1 MALPNDTH
9 PFQLLGNDGN
19 KYKIPYS
26 LRFRSSA
33 PASLSRTPTVTGSR
47 TTWTFSF
54 WIKRAKLDSGSASEV
69 LSCAG
74 PNHAGGA
81 DISYV
86 GFDGDQ
92 FNVYMYPNGGPA
104 AYQLKTSRVFRDVSE
119 WYHIVAVLD
128 TTNST
133 SSDRLRIYVNG
144 VRETTFATASY
155 PTQYYAGGYINYISY
170 AHLICQEATRTRY
183 PVDGYMAEVHFIDG
197 QALDAS
203 YFGQTDSVTNQWVP
217 KRYQGLEFTPY
228 TATAAMI
235 SQSGLQGLTAATVV
249 QDADT
254 TDLAGAAFYTDTS
267 AAGSYL
273 QYDLGVGNALE
284 FRKVRVITDKPSGQ
298 GAYAVYNIQYS
309 DDGTNWTT
317 AFTSLD
323 ITSNNSGY
331 GSTDV
336 IPTQAIWGSV
346 GAHRYWRLYKTNSA
360 TGGDYHRR
368 VTFYTAKMSYTPDY
382 GANGYY
388 LPFSN
393 LSTQT
398 FGNTITYSQNLEN
411 AAWTKERATA
421 GPNRLMAPD
430 GTPTADKLYE
440 DTTASNTH
448 RAYIQSGT
456 LTNAVT
462 YCYSVYAKAGE
473 RSAFALEAWNSST
486 AKYCYVNLAT
496 GTVIS
501 GSDTNATVTSVGN
514 GWYRCSV
521 TNVGTGSGGS
531 TALYLMNSAT
541 AGAMVYNGD
550 GSSGMY
556 FWGAQIEATTAGVP
570 GPYLSTN
577 GSGTS
582 TYYPVSANES
592 KYNKDINSNYNNLAS
607 VAIQIS
613 SAPTT
618 STTTHDSYNDTPTFY
633 NDGGNGR
640 GNYCTLNPLTNST
653 VTISNANL
661 TVGYTTYT
669 NWVKATFGITSGKW
683 YWETNHT
690 TNNVTSWVVGLSLAS
705 ASTSAEPITTSSWW
719 YNGYDGSKYNGN
731 STSLAYGAAWTASDT
746 IGVAFDADAG
756 TLTYY
761 KNNVSQGQA
770 FSGLTNGPYF
780 PSFGFESSATTWTT
794 TVNFGQRPFAYTP
807 PAGFKALNTYNLAN
821 PSLPLV

>member
-19 KYKIPYS
+19 QYKVANS
-26 LRFRSSA
+26 LRFRGSNSAYLTKVIVSS
-33 PASLSRTPTVTGSR
+33 PTNNLKW
-47 TTWTFSF
+47 TWSA
-54 WIKRAKLDSGSASEV
+54 WIKRGTLGTTQGLFDAYNNGSNFSTLMWDNGNTLLFYNIVGGVDSSVSSTP
-69 LSCAG
+69 L
-74 PNHAGGA
+74 
-81 DISYV
+81 Y
-86 GFDGDQ
+86 
-92 FNVYMYPNGGPA
+92 
-104 AYQLKTSRVFRDVSE
+104 RDVSA
-119 WYHIVAVLD
+119 WYHVMLVYDSANA
-128 TTNST
+128 TQA
-133 SSDRLRIYVNG
+133 DRAILYVNG
-144 VRETTFATASY
+144 SKPAQTNPAGAFALNETTFLNNSSY
-155 PTQYYAGGYINYISY
+155 SMYLGRRVDGNLYF
-170 AHLICQEATRTRY
+170 
-183 PVDGYMAEVHFIDG
+183 DGYMAEVNFIDG
-197 QALDAS
+197 QALTPS
-203 YFGQTDSVTNQWVP
+203 SFGQTDALTNQWVP

-228 TATAAMI
+228 TATSGMLT
-235 SQSGLQGLTAATVV
+235 QSGLQGFSAAYVV

-273 QYDLGVGNALE
+273 QYDLGVGNTQE
-284 FRKVRVITDKPSGQ
+284 FRKVRVITDKPTNQ

-336 IPTQAIWGSV
+336 IQTQGIWGSV

-368 VTFYTAKMSYTPDY
+368 VTFYTAKMSYTSDY

-456 LTNAVT
+456 LT
-462 YCYSVYAKAGE
+462 CYSVYAKAGE

-531 TALYLMNSAT
+531 TALYLMNGTT
-541 AGAMVYNGD
+541 AGVLTYNGD

-592 KYNKDINSNYNNLAS
+592 KYNKDINSNYNNFTCS
-607 VAIQIS
+607 AINIVS
-613 SAPTT
+613 S
-618 STTTHDSYNDTPTFY
+618 N
-633 NDGGNGR
+633 R
-640 GNYCTLNPLTNST
+640 R
-653 VTISNANL
+653 
-661 TVGYTTYT
+661 
-669 NWVKATFGITSGKW
+669 W
-683 YWETNHT
+683 
-690 TNNVTSWVVGLSLAS
+690 
-705 ASTSAEPITTSSWW
+705 
-719 YNGYDGSKYNGN
+719 
-731 STSLAYGAAWTASDT
+731 
-746 IGVAFDADAG
+746 
-756 TLTYY
+756 
-761 KNNVSQGQA
+761 
-770 FSGLTNGPYF
+770 
-780 PSFGFESSATTWTT
+780 
-794 TVNFGQRPFAYTP
+794 
-807 PAGFKALNTYNLAN
+807 
-821 PSLPLV
+821 